1 MRVLHVVPSF
11 FPAHAYGGPII
22 SVYGLCAELA
32 RQGCDVRVL
41 TTDANG
47 LGQVLDVEKGRPI
60 ELAPNFTVRYCRRR
74 WRHSV
79 SPELLRELPGMARWA
94 DVIHLTAVY
103 NFPTFP
109 TLASCR
115 ISHKPVVWSP
125 RGALQRWQNSRR
137 RRWKAAWEMACRV
150 LLPGQVALHVT
161 SEQEAAESAPKFPR
175 VRTVV
180 IPNGVAMPD
189 AVDHAPPNGTL
200 RLMFLGRIDKKKGIE
215 NLLEACSR
223 LNGAIGRCWEL
234 TVAGAGDANYIA
246 SLRHLAHERRLGE
259 QVRFVGE
266 MRGEPKARLFASSDI
281 AVFPSHTENFGM
293 VVAEALAHGV
303 PVIATKGTPWGGVEG
318 HGCGLWVDNE
328 SGALSAAIERMSQM
342 PMREMGMRGRD
353 WMAKEFTW
361 SSVAQQMI
369 ELYRRL
375 QSGEV

>member
-1 MRVLHVVPSF
+1 
-11 FPAHAYGGPII
+11 
-22 SVYGLCAELA
+22 
-32 RQGCDVRVL
+32 
-41 TTDANG
+41 
-47 LGQVLDVEKGRPI
+47 
-60 ELAPNFTVRYCRRR
+60 
-74 WRHSV
+74 
-79 SPELLRELPGMARWA
+79 
-94 DVIHLTAVY
+94 
-103 NFPTFP
+103 
-109 TLASCR
+109 
-115 ISHKPVVWSP
+115 
-125 RGALQRWQNSRR
+125 
-137 RRWKAAWEMACRV
+137 MACRV

-161 SEQEAAESAPKFPR
+161 SEQEAAQSAPKFPR

-293 VVAEALAHGV
+293 VVAESLAHGV